1 MPMRLSHA
9 ALTMLFLA
17 AVAGTGLPNGKALA
31 QYSAPSLYERYGD
44 RPLDRRGAEDAYD
57 EDLYDPYYDMG
68 PRHDPRLS
76 RYEDYPSGYHWFYR
90 PYPHPRGVEL
100 GEGARHGA
108 DPWRRGDARDSRDV
122 GLRPSA
128 SGLSERER
136 IIRLLRIPLPEPR
149 GGRKEVRRDSGP
161 AEAKARPAPVAP
173 AAASEAAGKPP
184 AEGPSGSRQG
194 VPAAAARSEPS
205 PHPPAPPAAEPH
217 RPQQEIETSQ
227 GVTVAAKAHT
237 QDQEQRINTAGKGDP
252 IHTPSASRA
261 GAPESAVTPRKA
273 AAGDASS
280 APPDDELTRMIG
292 QMILAGFDGKTA
304 ADADVAEMQKLIAS
318 GRVGGFVLTKRNIAS
333 PEQVKALVAALR
345 GVRSEHLVLAAVAQN
360 GGEASPL
367 AASLGFAR
375 YPSPGE
381 LGLSGDPL
389 QAHTIYAGMASDLH
403 ALGFNV
409 NIGPVADLAPG
420 TGAADGTFGADPR
433 HVTAFAK
440 AFAIAHRDAGMFT
453 VMKHFPGGADM
464 RALDH
469 GRIEEALAPYRDL
482 ARERFSDMVLVGHAR
497 HAEISLPLERPAAL
511 SPKAVQELL
520 RSRLGYEGVT
530 IAADVDAPQLDAVA
544 TFEDRVVMAVEAGN
558 DMVLIGAP
566 APGSAA
572 QSVLSAIHAIRT
584 AVATGRLSQARIRTS
599 FDRVRAM
606 KRRLE
611 KMQSTARAASAQ
623 RTTSSVGSESATR

>member
-1 MPMRLSHA
+1 MPLRLSHA
-9 ALTMLFLA
+9 APTILLLA
-17 AVAGTGLPNGKALA
+17 AITGTGLWGGQALA

-44 RPLDRRGAEDAYD
+44 RPLDRRGAEDVYD
-57 EDLYDPYYDMG
+57 EDLYEPYYDIG

-76 RYEDYPSGYHWFYR
+76 RYEDYPPGYHWFYR
-90 PYPHPRGVEL
+90 PYPRGVEP
-100 GEGARHGA
+100 GEEARRGG
-108 DPWRRGDARDSRDV
+108 DPRRWGDARDDREV
-122 GLRPSA
+122 RRGPSA

-149 GGRKEVRRDSGP
+149 GGRTEPRR
-161 AEAKARPAPVAP
+161 EAGQPRPVAKVAPVPP
-173 AAASEAAGKPP
+173 AAASGAAGRPP
-184 AEGPSGSRQG
+184 VEVPSGSRQG
-194 VPAAAARSEPS
+194 APAAAARPEPL
-205 PHPPAPPAAEPH
+205 PQTPASPAAEPH
-217 RPQQEIETSQ
+217 KPQQEIATSP

-237 QDQEQRINTAGKGDP
+237 PDQEQRINTAGKGDP
-252 IHTPSASRA
+252 IHAPSASRA
-261 GAPESAVTPRKA
+261 GAPESASQPRKA
-273 AAGDASS
+273 ASADASS

-304 ADADVAEMQKLIAS
+304 ADADFGEMQKLIAS
-318 GRVGGFVLTKRNIAS
+318 GHIGGFVLTRRNIAS

-345 GVRSEHLVLAAVAQN
+345 GVRSEHLVLAAVAQE

-381 LGLSGDPL
+381 LGRSGDPL
-389 QAHTIYAGMASDLH
+389 QAHTIYSGMASDLH

-420 TGAADGTFGADPR
+420 TGATDGTFGAEPR

-440 AFAIAHRDAGMFT
+440 AFAVAHRDAGVFT
-453 VMKHFPGGADM
+453 VMKHFPGGLDM

-482 ARERFSDMVLVGHAR
+482 ARERFSDMVMVGHAR

-530 IAADVDAPQLDAVA
+530 IAADVDAPHLEAVGA
-544 TFEDRVVMAVEAGN
+544 FEDRVVMAVEAGN
-558 DMVLIGAP
+558 DMVLIAAP

-572 QSVLSAIHAIRT
+572 QSVTRAINAIRD
-584 AVATGRLSQARIRTS
+584 AVAKGRLSQARIRTS

-623 RTTSSVGSESATR
+623 RTTLPGGAASPSRQ